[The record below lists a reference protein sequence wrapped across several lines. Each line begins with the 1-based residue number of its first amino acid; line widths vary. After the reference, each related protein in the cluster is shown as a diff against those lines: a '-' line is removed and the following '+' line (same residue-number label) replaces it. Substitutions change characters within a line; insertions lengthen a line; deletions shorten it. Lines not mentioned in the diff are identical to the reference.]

1 MPHSPRSVRDR
12 SAPPGRNAI
21 CDGGVP
27 RWGRLRRP
35 HPITAIAT
43 LTDVPSASGD
53 RSAHFP
59 AIERKHG
66 KPVAYWMRQL
76 ADLGTASYPE
86 QMALLQERHGFSR
99 THANALVMVHR
110 GSPSS
115 KRHATPA
122 DYFASL
128 PPDQRRTAKAV
139 FSAIREKHPELD
151 LVIAW
156 NQPMLRNERG
166 YVFGLGAAS
175 AHLLV
180 NPFST
185 DVLDAVRHRLGALEV
200 QKHTVRIP
208 VGWKVDAALLN
219 AMVRLRLAELK

>member
-1 MPHSPRSVRDR
+1 VNEASPTGWPTRSTH
-12 SAPPGRNAI
+12 PGGDA
-21 CDGGVP
+21 
-27 RWGRLRRP
+27 GRLG
-35 HPITAIAT
+35 T
-43 LTDVPSASGD
+43 LSAVPSPSGD
-53 RSAHFP
+53 RAAHFP

-66 KPVAYWMRQL
+66 KPVAFWLREL
-76 ADLGTASYPE
+76 ADLGEATYPE

-115 KRHATPA
+115 RRHATPA
-122 DYFASL
+122 AYFASL

-139 FSAIREKHPELD
+139 FAAIRAKHPSLEL
-151 LVIAW
+151 VVAW
-156 NQPMLRNERG
+156 NQPMLRTDRG

-175 AHLLV
+175 AHLLI

-185 DVLDAVRHRLGALEV
+185 DVLEAVRPRLGPLEV
-200 QKHTVRIP
+200 KKHTIRIP

-219 AMVRLRLAELK
+219 AMVRLRLAELRA

>member
-1 MPHSPRSVRDR
+1 VVGDVF
-12 SAPPGRNAI
+12 AV
-21 CDGGVP
+21 D
-27 RWGRLRRP
+27 
-35 HPITAIAT
+35 T
-43 LTDVPSASGD
+43 LTGVPSASGD
-53 RSAHFP
+53 RSVHFP

-66 KPVAYWMRQL
+66 KPVAYWLQQL
-76 ADLGTASYPE
+76 AELGVATYPE

-110 GSPSS
+110 GSPTS
-115 KRHATPA
+115 KRHATPTA
-122 DYFASL
+122 YFASL

-139 FSAIREKHPELD
+139 FAAIQAKHPELE
-151 LVIAW
+151 LVVAW
-156 NQPMLRNERG
+156 NQPMLRNDHG

-175 AHLLV
+175 AHLLI

-219 AMVRLRLAELK
+219 AMVRLRLAELR

>member
-1 MPHSPRSVRDR
+1 MTILRRRGARLDR
-12 SAPPGRNAI
+12 RTPAAAPPRVG
-21 CDGGVP
+21 
-27 RWGRLRRP
+27 
-35 HPITAIAT
+35 T
-43 LTDVPSASGD
+43 LTVVGSADGD

-59 AIERKHG
+59 AIERTHG
-66 KPVAYWMRQL
+66 KPVAFWLQQL

-122 DYFASL
+122 AYFASL
-128 PPDQRRTAKAV
+128 PADQRRTAKAV
-139 FSAIREKHPELD
+139 FAAIRGRHPSLEL
-151 LVIAW
+151 VVAW
-156 NQPMLRNERG
+156 NQPMLRNDRG

-175 AHLLV
+175 AHLLI

-185 DVLDAVRHRLGALEV
+185 DVLEAVRPRLGSLEV

-219 AMVRLRLAELK
+219 AMVRLRLAELRA